1 VVLTRLMASLLFGTS
16 PHDPVI
22 YGFVAVGL
30 VGIAAVASYLPARSA
45 GRVDPM
51 RTLRGE

>member
-1 VVLTRLMASLLFGTS
+1 MGSLLFGTS
-16 PHDPVI
+16 PHDPAI
-22 YGFVAVGL
+22 FGLVALGL
-30 VGIAAVASYLPARSA
+30 VGIAAVASYLPARRA